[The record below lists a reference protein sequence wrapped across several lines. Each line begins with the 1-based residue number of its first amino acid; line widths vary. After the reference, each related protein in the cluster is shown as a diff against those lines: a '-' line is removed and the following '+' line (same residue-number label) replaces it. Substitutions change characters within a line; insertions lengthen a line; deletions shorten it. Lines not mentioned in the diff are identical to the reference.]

1 MNTKGI
7 TRNMETHESLSRT
20 LGIVF
25 RDFLGG
31 DGASADTMA
40 DRAIG
45 IHSVLHNWLSLVA
58 DL

>member
-1 MNTKGI
+1 
-7 TRNMETHESLSRT
+7 METHESLSRT

-31 DGASADTMA
+31 DGASADTMT